1 MIIKTYK
8 IKSALQENNFY
19 LFYGENTG
27 LKEEVILE
35 IRNKSPDSEYLNYYE
50 KDILQN
56 PNLFYEDIFSK
67 SFFNDKKLIIIKDS
81 SDKFL
86 EIAKSILEKG
96 LQDLTIVLVAD
107 NLDKRSKLRG
117 YFEKEKDLYCVPFY
131 KDENSTLNTLTIN
144 FFNKEKI
151 SISQELINIIVSK
164 CSRDRK
170 NLLNELNKIK
180 LFLQDK
186 KKIDKFTLSKIIN
199 LADDHS
205 LSEIVDNTLLKNK
218 NQVSKMLNENDLVF
232 EDMIILIRSFL
243 KNIKRLLNLKA
254 HLGAKD
260 NINEI
265 IQNYKPPIFWK
276 DKEIVKRQSELWE
289 KSELILL
296 IKKTNNTELMLKKNS
311 QIYKQIIGN
320 FINNFFERVNN

>member
-8 IKSALQENNFY
+8 IKSALQENRFY

-35 IRNKSPDSEYLNYYE
+35 LRNKSPDSEYLNYFE
-50 KDILQN
+50 KDILQDT
-56 PNLFYEDIFSK
+56 NLFYEDIFSK

-117 YFEKEKDLYCVPFY
+117 CFEKEKDLYCVPFY
-131 KDENSTLNTLTIN
+131 KDENSTLNTLAIN

-151 SISQELINIIVSK
+151 SISHELINIIVSK

-170 NLLNELNKIK
+170 NLLNDLNKIK

-218 NQVSKMLNENDLVF
+218 NQVSKMLNENNFVF

-243 KNIKRLLNLKA
+243 KNIKRLVNLKA
-254 HLGAKD
+254 QLGAKD
-260 NINEI
+260 KINEI

-276 DKEIVKRQSELWE
+276 DKEIVKRQLELWE
-289 KSELILL
+289 KNELFLL

-320 FINNFFERVNN
+320 FINNFFERFNN

>member
-1 MIIKTYK
+1 VIIKTYK

-86 EIAKSILEKG
+86 EIAKSIVEKG
-96 LQDLTIVLVAD
+96 LQDITIILVAD
-107 NLDKRSKLRG
+107 NLEKRSKLRG

-205 LSEIVDNTLLKNK
+205 LNEIVDNTLLKNK
-218 NQVSKMLNENDLVF
+218 NQVSKMLNENDFVF

-254 HLGAKD
+254 QLGAKD

-296 IKKTNNTELMLKKNS
+296 IKKTNDTELMLKKNS

>member
-8 IKSALQENNFY
+8 IKSALQENRFY

-35 IRNKSPDSEYLNYYE
+35 LRNKSPDSEYLNYFE
-50 KDILQN
+50 KDILQDT
-56 PNLFYEDIFSK
+56 NLFYEDIFSK

-96 LQDLTIVLVAD
+96 LQDLTVVLVAA

-131 KDENSTLNTLTIN
+131 KDENSTLNTLAIN

-151 SISQELINIIVSK
+151 NISQELINIIVSK

-170 NLLNELNKIK
+170 NLLNDLNKIK

-205 LSEIVDNTLLKNK
+205 LNEIVDNTLLKNK
-218 NQVSKMLNENDLVF
+218 NQVSKMLNENDFVF

-243 KNIKRLLNLKA
+243 KNIKRLLNLKTQ
-254 HLGAKD
+254 LGAKD